1 MVAKASRR
9 RPSPLATEHH
19 TEKPW
24 ERYRA
29 RESLRHRGARKEP
42 LAFGPVGGS
51 WSRVVGKSALYSGW
65 VARRTAAYSIIS
77 PYSGKEPYTWEI
89 GGRISHG
96 SSMEDYQVLALPTDL
111 LESLNRLSGGRG
123 LSLTE
128 FLRQVVERASAG
140 LPYAGIVED
149 DDEELSRKVE
159 EVLARLKK

>member
-1 MVAKASRR
+1 
-9 RPSPLATEHH
+9 
-19 TEKPW
+19 
-24 ERYRA
+24 
-29 RESLRHRGARKEP
+29 
-42 LAFGPVGGS
+42 
-51 WSRVVGKSALYSGW
+51 
-65 VARRTAAYSIIS
+65 
-77 PYSGKEPYTWEI
+77 
-89 GGRISHG
+89 
-96 SSMEDYQVLALPTDL
+96 MEDYQVLALPTDL